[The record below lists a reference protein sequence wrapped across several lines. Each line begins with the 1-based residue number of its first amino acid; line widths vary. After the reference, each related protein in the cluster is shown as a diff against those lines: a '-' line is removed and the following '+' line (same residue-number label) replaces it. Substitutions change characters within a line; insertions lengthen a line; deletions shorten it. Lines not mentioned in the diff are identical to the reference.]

1 LALKAAKEK
10 GEKMSAVLGQKIGK
24 PIQINENY
32 TRSGWY
38 GGWGGGRSSGMS
50 QQVVNAISDV
60 GGDGEIS
67 ESVALGMLGIGA
79 SVTVT
84 FELAE

>member
-1 LALKAAKEK
+1 
-10 GEKMSAVLGQKIGK
+10 
-24 PIQINENY
+24 
-32 TRSGWY
+32 
-38 GGWGGGRSSGMS
+38 
-50 QQVVNAISDV
+50 VVNAISDV